1 MVSIKSIHGS
11 AQLLLDV
18 TSGVTQIVERTHR
31 TIAREVNPLNRLR
44 DMAGV
49 PPEEGSQGRT
59 YQVIQST
66 TSLLQQELHRSLDK
80 FSAQEDILKSS
91 QSVKVAAA
99 LNGVCGDHLEA
110 SNNPLAIPMHFR
122 NSAGQKVGPGS
133 VNGFASIQ
141 DASSKIV
148 VLVHG
153 LCLSHEYWKGHN
165 EGDLG
170 TELQRESGFTPLYL
184 NYNTGKHI
192 SHNGEELSQLLE
204 NLVESWP
211 VEIEELTLIGH
222 SMGGLVIRSA
232 CWYSSEL
239 NLPWTGLLKNALY
252 LGSPHHGSAV
262 AKAGNMLTFVMKKF
276 RYASP
281 FALGQHT
288 SAGIKDLRHG
298 NLLDDDWEGID
309 QDDFHPDYRQPVPL
323 REGTRHFFIA
333 AAIGKNVSDFTSM
346 MVGDLLVRLGSAK
359 GHHSDNL
366 KKLSISPENCRVFEN
381 LNHLDLLDNKVVHDQ
396 ILEWLA
402 ASPDACKPVNRL

>member
-18 TSGVTQIVERTHR
+18 TGGITRIVETTHS

-44 DMAGV
+44 DIAGV
-49 PPEEGSQGRT
+49 PSKKRRGRT

-66 TSLLQQELHRSLDK
+66 TSLLQQGLHRAFDGFPVS
-80 FSAQEDILKSS
+80 EESS
-91 QSVKVAAA
+91 HSSPSVKVAAA

-110 SNNPLAIPMHFR
+110 SKNPLAITMHFR
-122 NSAGQKVGPGS
+122 NSDGEKVLPDSANIG
-133 VNGFASIQ
+133 ARIQ
-141 DASSKIV
+141 DASPRIV

-153 LCLSHEYWKGHN
+153 LCLSHEYWNGHN
-165 EGDLG
+165 EGSLG
-170 TELQRESGFTPLYL
+170 KELQREHGYTPLYL
-184 NYNTGKHI
+184 NYNTGRHI
-192 SHNGEELSQLLE
+192 SSNGRNLSTQLQLLTE
-204 NLVESWP
+204 AWP

-232 CWYSSEL
+232 SWYGTEL
-239 NLPWTGLLKNALY
+239 GLPWTELLKNALY
-252 LGSPHHGSAV
+252 LGSPHHGAAL
-262 AKAGNMLTFVMKKF
+262 AKAGNLLTFVMKKF

-281 FALGQHT
+281 FALAQHT

-309 QDDFHPDYRQPVPL
+309 QDDFHPDYRKPVPL

-346 MVGDLLVRLGSAK
+346 MVGDLLVRLDSAR
-359 GHHSDNL
+359 GQHRDDL
-366 KKLSISPENCRVFEN
+366 KKLLQRPENCRVFEN
-381 LNHLDLLDNKVVHDQ
+381 LNHLNLLHNKVVHDQ

-402 ASPDACKPVNRL
+402 